1 MTIRRLSVLQWLGL
15 VGGAGVWFASFV
27 GGVGVSQAV
36 CNPGGKRWGVPFD
49 TVEIALAAVAV
60 ALLVAAELASVVVFR
75 ATRDVGEE
83 DAPPPGRLH
92 FFASA
97 ALLANLLFL
106 LIVVLSTVAT
116 VVNRTC
122 HQA

>member
-1 MTIRRLSVLQWLGL
+1 VTIRRLSVLQWLGL

-49 TVEIALAAVAV
+49 TVEIALAAVAF

-83 DAPPPGRLH
+83 DPPPPGRLH

-97 ALLANLLFL
+97 ALVANLLFL